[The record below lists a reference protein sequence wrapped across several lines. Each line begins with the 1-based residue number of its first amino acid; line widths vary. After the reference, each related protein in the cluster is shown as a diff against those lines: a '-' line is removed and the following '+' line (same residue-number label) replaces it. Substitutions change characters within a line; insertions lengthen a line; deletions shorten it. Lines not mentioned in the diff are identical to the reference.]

1 MPTMMENVKTVNSS
15 ARTVLLAGVLGV
27 LGWGGY
33 VGYNSYIKPGLE
45 ANQAMEKLA
54 NVEKQLAEKDAALVE
69 TKQNLVAA
77 AEKNEKLND
86 ENEKL
91 NTSLKLLKID
101 RRMGNIEVLEK
112 SQNEKGEPTLLVR
125 FTEIDELGDP
135 VGSSR
140 DFTLRGDKLYI
151 DCWIVQFKD
160 KYVEQ
165 QDLLR
170 SASLCVFKSIF
181 GEIDGP
187 TGAFALDNQTEQRP
201 GIYGDDDQ
209 RNKFEEKIWSDFW
222 AVSNDPSLQDDLGIR
237 ASHGQANY
245 VKAQEG
251 KVYQVKIRASG
262 AASLEPI
269 DVQSN

>member
-15 ARTVLLAGVLGV
+15 ARTVMLAGVLGV

-33 VGYNSYIKPGLE
+33 VGYNSYIKPGME
-45 ANQAMEKLA
+45 ANQAIEKLA
-54 NVEKQLAEKDAALVE
+54 EVEKQLAEKDAALVE
-69 TKQNLVAA
+69 NKKELKVVTE
-77 AEKNEKLND
+77 EKEKLQ
-86 ENEKL
+86 
-91 NTSLKLLKID
+91 TSLKLLKID

-125 FTEIDELGDP
+125 FTEVDELGNP

-151 DCWIVQFKD
+151 DCWIVQFQD

-165 QDLLR
+165 EDLLR

-187 TGAFALDNQTEQRP
+187 MGAFALDNQTQHQP
-201 GIYGDDDQ
+201 GIYKDDEQ
-209 RNKFEEKIWSDFW
+209 NRFEEKIWSDFW
-222 AVSNDPSLQDDLGIR
+222 AVSNDPSRQDELGIR

-245 VKAQEG
+245 VKAETG
-251 KVYQVKIRASG
+251 MVYQVKIRSSG

-269 DVQSN
+269 DVKSE

>member
-15 ARTVLLAGVLGV
+15 ARTVMLAGVLGV

-33 VGYNSYIKPGLE
+33 VGYNSYIKPGME
-45 ANQAMEKLA
+45 ANQAIEKLA
-54 NVEKQLAEKDAALVE
+54 EVEKQLAEKDAALVE
-69 TKQNLVAA
+69 SNKNNQVLSET
-77 AEKNEKLND
+77 NEKL
-86 ENEKL
+86 E
-91 NTSLKLLKID
+91 TSIKLLKID

-125 FTEIDELGDP
+125 FTEIDELGNP

-187 TGAFALDNQTEQRP
+187 MGAFELDNQTEQRP
-201 GIYGDDDQ
+201 GIYKDDQ
-209 RNKFEEKIWSDFW
+209 QNKFEQKIWSDFW
-222 AVSNDPSLQDDLGIR
+222 TVSNDPSLQDELGIR

-251 KVYQVKIRASG
+251 MVYQVKIRSSG

-269 DVQSN
+269 EIQSD